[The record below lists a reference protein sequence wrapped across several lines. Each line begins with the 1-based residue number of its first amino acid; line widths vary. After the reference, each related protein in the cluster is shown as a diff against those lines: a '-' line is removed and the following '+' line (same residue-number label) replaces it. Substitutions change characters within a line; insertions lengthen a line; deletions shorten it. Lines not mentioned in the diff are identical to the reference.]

1 MKTVIFMDVKY
12 GVVAIYRR
20 FGGNDVISRGKAAG
34 A

>member
-1 MKTVIFMDVKY
+1 MKAVILRNVKC
-12 GVVAIYRR
+12 GVVEIYGR